1 MSKTSKT
8 ILIASIALVLI
19 AVPLAFA
26 AKERVAGD
34 QAFDGPGHHRH
45 GKHGFGGGMIFG
57 KLAMLREELDLSEGQ
72 ITQLT
77 DIAQQA
83 RELNAP
89 YREQMKGGLHEAAK
103 VLLADPSATAQ
114 AQAILDQ
121 QFAAEKE
128 MKKNVLLSVS
138 KALNVLTPEQRAKLQ
153 EHLAKRAARF

>member
-1 MSKTSKT
+1 M
-8 ILIASIALVLI
+8 V
-19 AVPLAFA
+19 
-26 AKERVAGD
+26 
-34 QAFDGPGHHRH
+34 
-45 GKHGFGGGMIFG
+45 FG

-83 RELNAP
+83 REQNAP